1 MTDVPANFTTGEII
15 RHVRERRG
23 MSRPV
28 LAGLVGYS
36 SDWLK
41 RIEAGQRGISL
52 PALLKIARV
61 LRVSDLSTFID
72 GDAPMPVSA
81 WEGPQHP
88 AAVAVRNIVG
98 VNSFAPSMQSG
109 PLPDIAELAGQVAA
123 AWRDWHNLPD
133 NRTAVTRRLP
143 FLITELEQA
152 TIVLDGT
159 PRRAAHGALASAY
172 SLAQHLAV
180 DITEPEVG
188 RVLVDRAVRAARLA
202 DDPVSLALGAWS
214 YGHVL
219 RSLDADG
226 AVRIVSAAAA
236 ELEQRM
242 SDDDDVAGLF
252 GSLNLH
258 CAVSAA
264 HQGQEGAAWRFWDI
278 AEGISRR
285 LPAGY
290 SHPVTAFG
298 SENVAIHG
306 VSIASTLRRPGEAV
320 QRASRIDADS
330 VPSRERRGRLFGEI
344 ADGHMERGELADA
357 LRFLERSYQTSP
369 EAAPFSPLTR
379 GVAVELVRS
388 ARGPVKDAA
397 STLAERMGILPA
409 A

>member
-1 MTDVPANFTTGEII
+1 MTDVPANFTTGQII
-15 RHVRERRG
+15 RHLRERRG

-36 SDWLK
+36 
-41 RIEAGQRGISL
+41 A
-52 PALLKIARV
+52 
-61 LRVSDLSTFID
+61 
-72 GDAPMPVSA
+72 
-81 WEGPQHP
+81 
-88 AAVAVRNIVG
+88 
-98 VNSFAPSMQSG
+98 
-109 PLPDIAELAGQVAA
+109 
-123 AWRDWHNLPD
+123 
-133 NRTAVTRRLP
+133 
-143 FLITELEQA
+143 
-152 TIVLDGT
+152 
-159 PRRAAHGALASAY
+159 

-188 RVLVDRAVRAARLA
+188 RVLVDRAARAAKLA
-202 DDPVSLALGAWS
+202 DDPVSLAIGAWS

-219 RSLDADG
+219 RSLDADR
-226 AVRIVSAAAA
+226 ALRIVSAAAD
-236 ELEQRM
+236 ELEQHM
-242 SDDDDVAGLF
+242 SDDADAAGLF

-264 HQGQEGAAWRFWDI
+264 HQGADGAAWRFWDI
-278 AEGISRR
+278 AETISRR
-285 LPAGY
+285 LPMGY
-290 SHPVTAFG
+290 SHPLTAFG

-320 QRASRIDADS
+320 QRAGRIDADR

-344 ADGHMERGELADA
+344 ADGHMERGETADA

-397 STLAERMGILPA
+397 TTLAERMGILPA